1 MGHSALPALGG
12 CSFPLNLEI
21 AARYPKQVSSLPRL
35 HPAWIVLAAVTLCML
50 AGTGLRSA
58 FGVYIKP
65 MEAEF
70 GWGRSA
76 LSIVAA
82 ISLLLLGAAGP
93 LVGRIADR
101 WGPRRVIGVSLFLL
115 GVGSIGASF
124 AQSLWQIYATV
135 GLLMALGAGG
145 VSMATGATIAA
156 RWFEARRGLAIGL
169 TAGGMSAGQLVV
181 IPLAMALTL
190 WFGWRASYL
199 WLGVGLIVLV
209 LPIAFLLI
217 RDDPVERGL
226 RPYGATGTPAAAAK
240 AAAIEKSQRV
250 PLREAMKVPQFW
262 LLMATFFVCGYTSN
276 GMVLTHFM
284 PHALEHNFSEMQA
297 SIALSVMGAMNVVGT
312 ITSGWICDRLGRR
325 GPLAFYYFFR
335 GLSLLF
341 LLYVWDAP
349 SLHIWAVIFGLNY
362 VSTVPPTTTLTANIF
377 GRYSVG
383 ELSGW
388 IFLSHQV
395 GSALGAALA
404 GWIYEWTGVYDLA
417 FVSAAFMG
425 FLAAGLALAIR
436 DEPVAS
442 RPTPLA
448 APAAP

>member
-1 MGHSALPALGG
+1 
-12 CSFPLNLEI
+12 
-21 AARYPKQVSSLPRL
+21 VSSTRRL

-70 GWGRSA
+70 GWGRGA
-76 LSIVAA
+76 LSLAAA

-93 LVGRIADR
+93 LVGRLADR
-101 WGPRRVIGVSLFLL
+101 WGPRRVIGVSLLLL
-115 GVGSIGASF
+115 GVGSIGASLVNN
-124 AQSLWQIYATV
+124 LWQVYLTV
-135 GLLMALGAGG
+135 GFLMALGAGG
-145 VSMATGATIAA
+145 VSMAVGATVAA
-156 RWFEARRGLAIGL
+156 RWFEARRGIAIGL
-169 TAGGMSAGQLVV
+169 TAGGMSAGQLIV

-199 WLGVGLIVLV
+199 WLGVGLLVLV

-217 RDDPVERGL
+217 RDDPAERGL
-226 RPYGATGTPAAAAK
+226 RPYGASGTPAAAAK
-240 AAAIEKSQRV
+240 ASAIEKSQRV
-250 PLREAMKVPQFW
+250 LLREAMKVPQFW

-284 PHALEHNFSEMQA
+284 PHALEHSFTEMQA

-312 ITSGWICDRLGRR
+312 IASGWICDRLGRR

-335 GLSLLF
+335 GVSLVF

-349 SLHIWAVIFGLNY
+349 SLHLWAAIFGLNY

-395 GSALGAALA
+395 GSALGAAIA
-404 GWIYEWTGVYDLA
+404 GWIYEWTGAYDVA
-417 FVSAAFMG
+417 FVSAALMG

-436 DEPVAS
+436 EEPLAS

-448 APAAP
+448 APAAS

>member
-1 MGHSALPALGG
+1 MM
-12 CSFPLNLEI
+12 
-21 AARYPKQVSSLPRL
+21 
-35 HPAWIVLAAVTLCML
+35 T
-50 AGTGLRSA
+50 GTGLRSV
-58 FGVYIKP
+58 FGIYIKP
-65 MEAEF
+65 MEGEF

-76 LSIVAA
+76 LSGAAA

-93 LVGRIADR
+93 LVGRFADR
-101 WGPRRVIGVSLFLL
+101 WGPRRVIVVSLLLL
-115 GVGSIGASF
+115 GVGSIGAAF
-124 AQSLWQIYATV
+124 VQSLWHVYVTT

-145 VSMATGATIAA
+145 VSMATGSTVAA
-156 RWFEARRGLAIGL
+156 RWFEARRGVAIGL
-169 TAGGMSAGQLVV
+169 TAAGMSAGQLVV

-199 WLGVGLIVLV
+199 WLGVGLLVLV
-209 LPIAFLLI
+209 LPVALFLV
-217 RDDPVERGL
+217 RDDPAERGL
-226 RPYGATGTPAAAAK
+226 RPYGATGTASAAAK

-250 PLREAMKVPQFW
+250 ALLEAMKVPQFW

-284 PHALEHNFSEMQA
+284 PHALEHNFSELQA
-297 SIALSVMGAMNVVGT
+297 STALGVMGAMNVLGT

-341 LLYVWDAP
+341 LLFVWNAP
-349 SLHIWAVIFGLNY
+349 SLHVWAAIFGLNY

-404 GWIYEWTGVYDLA
+404 GWIYEWTGGYEIA
-417 FVSAAFMG
+417 FVSAALMG

-436 DEPVAS
+436 EEPVAS

-448 APAAP
+448 APATS